1 MKRTAAYGIPV
12 ILGVLFCFYY
22 LHLSADNVVYTDYIR
37 LINSYLPDVMNP
49 EKFFVPDILTRV
61 PITYLARI
69 INVKWFD
76 YNTLFDMA
84 LGVISMGIGAAA
96 LAKYAGHEKKVS
108 YIWFLFIMI
117 VYYSLNKWEMLNN
130 GTGWVCFLSISGFYY
145 HYLVLDR
152 SVRNGHSSKR
162 DRGTLFVLPSFLIL
176 FVAGPYCGSY
186 SVILILVYVVMIAA
200 DYMRGGKENR
210 GGKREENRGETREVS
225 RKINRLYAGY
235 LTAVILPLGLYL
247 WSNASAVYVHRGAVV
262 GGSILGT
269 FIEDPLFFVR
279 LLFKGFAAAVL
290 GMEQLVKLKNSGSY
304 FGQDSVV
311 CLLGFMVM
319 CLYFYALYLTWR
331 HEIYKT
337 TILPLVLILNGGLNH
352 LMIVAARWIFL
363 DDTYGMSP
371 RYMIQ
376 YQMGIIGILLTFAI
390 VWKLFRK
397 KEADRMME
405 QPAVKNCLP
414 GLCVIGLST
423 AVILAGNIYTT
434 QDELK
439 TAPFRKSYLAI
450 SRDIALDYE
459 NASDEDLEAYLHSSP
474 ENVRRAMKILDDND
488 LNIFRNK

>member
-1 MKRTAAYGIPV
+1 MKRKAAYGFPV

-22 LHLSADNVVYTDYIR
+22 LHLAADNVVYTDYIR
-37 LINSYLPDVMNP
+37 LINSYLPDVTNP
-49 EKFFVPDILTRV
+49 AKFFVPDILTRV
-61 PITYLARI
+61 PITYLARM

-76 YNTLFDMA
+76 YNTMFDMA

-96 LAKYAGHEKKVS
+96 LAKYAKHEKNIS
-108 YIWFLFIMI
+108 YIWFLFIMV

-130 GTGWVCFLSISGFYY
+130 GTGWVCFLSISGFYC

-152 SVRNGHSSKR
+152 AIRNRHGSKR
-162 DRGTLFVLPSFLIL
+162 DRVILFALPSLLTL

-186 SVILILVYVVMIAA
+186 SVILILVYVVMIAV
-200 DYMRGGKENR
+200 DYRKAGKEIHEA
-210 GGKREENRGETREVS
+210 G
-225 RKINRLYAGY
+225 RKMNRLYAGY
-235 LTAVILPLGLYL
+235 LAAVILPLGLYL

-262 GGSILGT
+262 GESILGT

-290 GMEQLVKLKNSGSY
+290 GMEQLVELKNTGS
-304 FGQDSVV
+304 FLGQDIVV
-311 CLLGFMVM
+311 CFLGFTVM
-319 CLYFYALYLTWR
+319 CFYLYALYLTWR

-337 TILPLVLILNGGLNH
+337 TILPLLLILNGGLNH

-376 YQMGIIGILLTFAI
+376 YQMGIIGILLTFAV
-390 VWKLFRK
+390 VWKLCRE
-397 KEADRMME
+397 KEADRMKA
-405 QPAVKNCLP
+405 QPAVRNRLLN
-414 GLCVIGLST
+414 LCVIGIST
-423 AVILAGNIYTT
+423 AVILAGNLYTT
-434 QDELK
+434 QAELK
-439 TAPFRKSYLAI
+439 TAPFRKAYLSI

-459 NASDEDLEAYLHSSP
+459 NASDEDLEAYLHSSA
-474 ENVRRAMKILDDND
+474 ENVRRALKILDDND